1 MLVTEG
7 EKAADAARLIFPEFV
22 VVTSPN
28 GAKAAA
34 QADWSPLAGRGVTIW
49 PDADKEGRDFANEVA
64 SLTLTVGVASVAVVT
79 VPETWPDH
87 WDLADKLPD
96 GVTVKDLQQ
105 MVAVAPAAEEP
116 KPLEPLPLVR
126 PAPPP
131 QPFPTDALGPMLAPV
146 ASALHE
152 IVQSPL
158 AMCANS
164 VLAAA
169 TLAAQPHVNI
179 ELPIGRGD
187 IKPVSLYFITVGKSG
202 ERKSA
207 TNSQVMSS
215 IKARE
220 QDLNLKY
227 KAALS
232 AHEDELEVW
241 QAERKKILKESDKAT
256 RLAQLA
262 ALGPKPK
269 EPLRPIILLEEPTI
283 EGLAKL
289 LLTGQPSVGIFSAE
303 GGEFVGGHAMKDD
316 AKLRSAA
323 GLSKLWDGEAWKR
336 VRAGDGAHTIANKRV
351 SLHLMLQP
359 GVGDVLMSD
368 AVLRDQGLVARLL
381 MTSPQTSMGTRMHRE
396 PPADAIKTLA
406 DFTVLMAERI
416 ARPLPTATKVAE

>member
-7 EKAADAARLIFPEFV
+7 EKAADAARLIFPEV
-22 VVTSPN
+22 AVVTSPN

-34 QADWSPLAGRGVTIW
+34 QADWSPLKGKRVTIW

-64 SLTLTVGVASVAVVT
+64 SLALTVGVASVAVVT

-87 WDLADKLPD
+87 WDLANELPD
-96 GVTVKDLQQ
+96 GVTVEDLQQ
-105 MVAVAPAAEEP
+105 MVADAPAAEEP

-179 ELPIGRGD
+179 ELPIGRGE
-187 IKPVSLYFITVGKSG
+187 IKPVSLYFITVGRSG

-207 TNSQVMSS
+207 TDSQVMSS

-220 QDLNLKY
+220 KELNLMF
-227 KAALS
+227 KAELS

-241 QAERKKILKESDKAT
+241 QAERKRFFRTGTLIKQTSAPNSR
-256 RLAQLA
+256 RL
-262 ALGPKPK
+262 ALGPRNRCV
-269 EPLRPIILLEEPTI
+269 L
-283 EGLAKL
+283 
-289 LLTGQPSVGIFSAE
+289 SFCW
-303 GGEFVGGHAMKDD
+303 
-316 AKLRSAA
+316 RSRRSR
-323 GLSKLWDGEAWKR
+323 GSQ
-336 VRAGDGAHTIANKRV
+336 
-351 SLHLMLQP
+351 S
-359 GVGDVLMSD
+359 SC
-368 AVLRDQGLVARLL
+368 
-381 MTSPQTSMGTRMHRE
+381 
-396 PPADAIKTLA
+396 
-406 DFTVLMAERI
+406 
-416 ARPLPTATKVAE
+416 

>member
-1 MLVTEG
+1 
-7 EKAADAARLIFPEFV
+7 
-22 VVTSPN
+22 
-28 GAKAAA
+28 
-34 QADWSPLAGRGVTIW
+34 
-49 PDADKEGRDFANEVA
+49 
-64 SLTLTVGVASVAVVT
+64 
-79 VPETWPDH
+79 
-87 WDLADKLPD
+87 
-96 GVTVKDLQQ
+96 
-105 MVAVAPAAEEP
+105 MVAEAPAAAEP
-116 KPLEPLPLVR
+116 KPLDPLPLVR

-131 QPFPTDALGPMLAPV
+131 EPFPADALGPMLAPV
-146 ASALHE
+146 ARALHE
-152 IVQSPL
+152 LVQSPL

-187 IKPVSLYFITVGKSG
+187 IKRVSLYFITVGKSG

-241 QAERKKILKESDKAT
+241 QAERKKIVLKESDKAT

-269 EPLRPIILLEEPTI
+269 GPLHPIILLEEPTI

-289 LLTGQPSVGIFSAE
+289 LLTGQPSVAIFSAE

-336 VRAGDGAHTIANKRV
+336 VRAGDDAHTIANKRV

-368 AVLRDQGLVARLL
+368 EVLRDQGLVSRLL

-396 PPADAIKTLA
+396 PPGDAIKTL
-406 DFTVLMAERI
+406 DHFTDLMADRI
-416 ARPLPTATKVAE
+416 ARPFPLKPKSPE